1 MNLAYLIFP
10 VMAFAKGGAP
20 HREMAEHARI
30 PSREAVKIAQKAQP
44 GSLLSMNLEKAEG
57 GHLVYSVQIM
67 HPDANL
73 MEVVVD
79 AGDGR
84 VLSLNKVRSHEHQ
97 DHVKEGAH

>member
-1 MNLAYLIFP
+1 
-10 VMAFAKGGAP
+10 MAFAKGGAP
-20 HREMAEHARI
+20 HREMPVHAKI
-30 PSREAVKIAQKAQP
+30 PSSQALRIAQRAQP
-44 GSLLSMNLEKAEG
+44 GSLLSMNLEKDE

-84 VLSLNKVRSHEHQ
+84 ILSLNKVRPQEHQ
-97 DHVKEGAH
+97 DRAK